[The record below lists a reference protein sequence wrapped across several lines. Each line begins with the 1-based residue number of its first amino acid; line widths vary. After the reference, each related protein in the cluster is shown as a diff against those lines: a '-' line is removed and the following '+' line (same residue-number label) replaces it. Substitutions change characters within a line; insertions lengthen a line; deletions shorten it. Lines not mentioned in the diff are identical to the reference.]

1 MKCKILFP
9 KFTVLEKCLWAF
21 SVIGVTALFFLVPER
36 NPLTLIAT
44 LFGVSGLIFTAK
56 GNVIGKFLSV
66 IFAVFYAVVSLSFR
80 YYGEAMTY
88 LFMSLPT
95 DLFSAV
101 VWLKNP
107 SKSGKSEVRMTH
119 LNPKKSGLATLI
131 TLIMTIVFYFVLR
144 SLNTA
149 NLGISTLS
157 VTTSMIAAV
166 FTVMRVPYYAIGYAA
181 NDIVLIAMWILAS
194 IKNPAYI
201 PMIFNFTIFLIN
213 DMYGFFNWKKL
224 RYIQDLKEANVVK
237 TA

>member
-1 MKCKILFP
+1 MKLESLIPHFSA
-9 KFTVLEKCLWAF
+9 LEKLIWAF
-21 SVIGVTALFFLVPER
+21 SVAGVTVLFLIVPEK

-44 LFGVSGLIFTAK
+44 LFGVSALIFTAK
-56 GNVIGKFLSV
+56 GNVIGKFLSI

-88 LFMSLPT
+88 LFMSLPA
-95 DLFSAV
+95 DLFSAI

-119 LNPKKSGLATLI
+119 LTPKKSGFALLI
-131 TLIMTIVFYFVLR
+131 TSVVTFVFYFILKA
-144 SLNTA
+144 LNTA

-157 VTTSMIAAV
+157 VATSMIAAV
-166 FTVMRVPYYAIGYAA
+166 FTAMRVPYYAVGYAA
-181 NDIVLIAMWILAS
+181 NDIVLIALWILAS
-194 IKNPAYI
+194 VKNPVYV

-224 RYIQDLKEANVVK
+224 RFIQDSKEENAVK